1 MSEDLRGPNVLNFNK
16 VSMTQVNQMG
26 DLLQLR
32 IYGGRII
39 FLSFFYLRER
49 VFIISCMD
57 FLGILMQFI
66 LKNGAGVNQ
75 GLKQRRRTL
84 LLVPFPRASR
94 DGA

>member
-26 DLLQLR
+26 DLQLR

>member
-26 DLLQLR
+26 NLQLR

-57 FLGILMQFI
+57 FLGILMQF
-66 LKNGAGVNQ
+66 KGAGVNQ

>member
-16 VSMTQVNQMG
+16 VSMTQVNRMG
-26 DLLQLR
+26 NLQLR

-57 FLGILMQFI
+57 FLGILMQF
-66 LKNGAGVNQ
+66 KERCRS
-75 GLKQRRRTL
+75 K
-84 LLVPFPRASR
+84 PRAKTEKTYITSR
-94 DGA
+94 PVSAGFS

>member
-49 VFIISCMD
+49 V
-57 FLGILMQFI
+57 
-66 LKNGAGVNQ
+66 
-75 GLKQRRRTL
+75 L
-84 LLVPFPRASR
+84 LFHVWIF
-94 DGA
+94 